1 MHSGQEEWQTVFADH
16 LQALPGRGYG
26 QERHQ
31 ADEPV
36 SGGYKMMFLFGV
48 LLGMITGVMV
58 MALMAVARDDD
69 DQRNGK

>member
-1 MHSGQEEWQTVFADH
+1 MFDKLGACASAVKPVQGSGGT
-16 LQALPGRGYG
+16 
-26 QERHQ
+26 
-31 ADEPV
+31 V

-69 DQRNGK
+69 DRRNDK

>member
-1 MHSGQEEWQTVFADH
+1 
-16 LQALPGRGYG
+16 
-26 QERHQ
+26 
-31 ADEPV
+31 
-36 SGGYKMMFLFGV
+36 MFLFGV